1 MMGKG
6 RDTTSVEDLPCGVK
20 DMLPALLGIKGIPC
34 LVSSPFRE
42 DRNPSFHLWSPDGD
56 IVLWTDFATG
66 EQGTLLDLL
75 SKLLGCSPFQVPSR
89 LREGIALPFP
99 ERKLRIRKSGKGDM
113 SIGCHARPF
122 NRNDDNYWESYGIS
136 RQWLK
141 FADVHAIDRYC
152 VSFDG
157 KERWYRA
164 DPLSYAF
171 VERKDG
177 RVTMKIYQPLNRE
190 GRKWRN
196 SHDASVI
203 SLWTKL
209 PAAGDRLCV
218 CSSLKD
224 ALCLWANAGIP
235 SIALQGEGY
244 PMKPSVAS
252 SLRKRFAKTYV
263 CFDND
268 APGLRYAEQFSRD
281 TGFSNVTLP
290 PFFGGKDVSDLYRTL
305 GSKEEFC
312 KITNELFNQ

>member
-6 RDTTSVEDLPCGVK
+6 RDTTSTEDLPSGVK
-20 DMLPALLGIKGIPC
+20 DMLPALLGIRGIPC

-42 DRNPSFHLWSPDGD
+42 DRNPSFHLWSPDGNT
-56 IVLWTDFATG
+56 VLWTDFATG
-66 EQGTLLDLL
+66 EQGTLLDLFSRL
-75 SKLLGCSPFQVPSR
+75 FGCSPFQVPQR
-89 LREGIALPFP
+89 LKEGIGLHFP
-99 ERKLRIRKSGKGDM
+99 QKKLRIRKSGKGDM
-113 SIGCHARPF
+113 AIACHARPF
-122 NRNDDNYWESYGIS
+122 EGKDDIYWESYGIS
-136 RQWLK
+136 RKWLE

-157 KERWYRA
+157 RERWYRA
-164 DPLSYAF
+164 DPLSYVF

-177 RVTMKIYQPLNRE
+177 NVTMKVYQPLNRE

-203 SLWTKL
+203 SLWTRL
-209 PAAGDRLCV
+209 PASGEKLCV

-224 ALCLWANAGIP
+224 ALCLWANTGIP
-235 SIALQGEGY
+235 SIAMQGEGY

-252 SLRKRFAKTYV
+252 SLKERFAKTYV

-268 APGLRYAEQFSRD
+268 APGLRYAEKFSRD
-281 TGFSNVTLP
+281 TGFANVTLP

-305 GSKEEFC
+305 GSKEEFG
-312 KITNELFNQ
+312 KIMNELFNQ